1 MIARKRRYLPS
12 IDYFNNSSAI
22 DGKNPSFHNHNS
34 PLPSE
39 YSLQGTS
46 GALGFSHIR
55 GEDNI
60 SGGASLFQESLKK
73 RNLNASFVNEGNLS
87 QERQ

>member
-1 MIARKRRYLPS
+1 VGG
-12 IDYFNNSSAI
+12 N
-22 DGKNPSFHNHNS
+22 NPSFHNQNS

-46 GALGFSHIR
+46 GALAFNQIR

-73 RNLNASFVNEGNLS
+73 RNLNASFVNEGNNS